1 MVNIEH
7 FNNLVSSDNKVVGMV
22 FPFIVSVN
30 VSIIKF

>member
-1 MVNIEH
+1 MVNKGH
-7 FNNLVSSDNKVVGMV
+7 FNNLVSIDEKVVGNV